1 MAKHIAIVGA
11 GPGGLACAMLL
22 SGRGYK
28 VDVYE
33 KHPYVGG
40 RTSALKKDGFTFDRG
55 PTFLSMPYILEE
67 LFDFVG
73 RKLDD
78 YLDLLKVEP
87 MYELQ
92 FEDLVFSPSQD
103 PKETFNQIKKLFPGD
118 EEGYERFMTDTR
130 RKMAALLPV
139 LQNRHGSL
147 LDYARWRTLKALPE
161 LSLNQSLYEVL
172 DSYFNDERL
181 KLSFTFQSKY
191 LGMSPWECPGAFSI
205 LSFMEHEYGVWHPR
219 GGLNQIS
226 EAMATVIREHGGT
239 IHLDTP
245 IQQILTK
252 NKKVYG
258 LQLPNGEERHYD
270 EVVINADFAYAMT
283 ELLNKSNLKSYS
295 KEKLDK
301 KKYSCSSFMIYVGLD
316 KQYDQAHHT
325 IVFSKDY
332 KKNVEE
338 ITKTKTL
345 SADPSIYIQNP
356 VVTDSSLA
364 PEGQSGLYILAPVP
378 NNFSL
383 LDWEN
388 HKIEFRD
395 LIYSI
400 IEERTEFKNLRD
412 HIVFEELLT
421 PDDWQKE
428 HHIYQGATFNL
439 AHNLGQ
445 MMYFRPHNKFQS
457 LKNCWLVGG
466 GTHPGSGLP
475 TIFESARITANSIME
490 HDKKGLVQR

>member
-1 MAKHIAIVGA
+1 MTKHIAVVGA

-22 SGRGYK
+22 AGRGYH

-33 KHPYVGG
+33 KQPYLGG
-40 RTSALKKDGFTFDRG
+40 RTSAFKKDGYTFDRG

-87 MYELQ
+87 MYELR
-92 FEDLVFSPSQD
+92 FKDLVFSPSA
-103 PKETFNQIKKLFPGD
+103 TFQSTFEQIQSLFPGD
-118 EEGYERFMTDTR
+118 ELGYKRFMEDTR
-130 RKMAALLPV
+130 RKMNALLPV
-139 LQNRHGSL
+139 LQNRHSSL
-147 LDYARWRTLKALPE
+147 LDYARWRTIKALPE

-172 DSYFNDERL
+172 DSYFTDERL

-205 LSFMEHEYGVWHPR
+205 LSYMEHEYGVWHPR

-226 EAMATVIREHGGT
+226 EAMAKVVQEYGGR
-239 IHLDTP
+239 IHLNTP
-245 IQQILTK
+245 IKQILTK
-252 NKKVYG
+252 NKSVYG
-258 LQLPNGEERHYD
+258 LELENGEAYQYD
-270 EVVINADFAYAMT
+270 DVVINADFAYAMT
-283 ELLNKSNLKSYS
+283 ELFSETKLKQHT
-295 KEKLDK
+295 KAKLDK
-301 KKYSCSSFMIYVGLD
+301 KNYSCSSFMIYIGLD

-325 IVFSKDY
+325 VVFSEDY

-338 ITKTKTL
+338 ITKSKTL

-364 PEGQSGLYILAPVP
+364 PSGKSGLYILAPVP

-383 LDWEN
+383 LDWER
-388 HKIEFRD
+388 HKYEFRD
-395 LIYSI
+395 LIYDI
-400 IEERTEFKNLRD
+400 IEQRTEFKNLRD
-412 HIVFEELLT
+412 HVVFEELLT
-421 PDDWQKE
+421 PDDWQN
-428 HHIYQGATFNL
+428 HHNIYQGATFNL

-445 MMYFRPHNKFQS
+445 MMYFRPHNQFQE
-457 LKNCWLVGG
+457 LNNCWLVGG

-475 TIFESARITANSIME
+475 TIFESARITANSLMDA
-490 HDKKGLVQR
+490 DKKGLYKQ